1 MKIITLKGIL
11 FCLQGIFVHM
21 AIAQTQGG
29 SLENLRIKFLDIVQK
44 NAYQKSNIDWP
55 VARASFLEETAAAKS
70 EADLEPHF
78 AGFLK
83 ALNDSHS
90 SISYMVDD
98 EDELDVL
105 ERYAS
110 ITYEQAGYPPL
121 RLAADLI
128 DGGYAY
134 LNIPGVVLE
143 QRKYVEMMGRQLLE
157 LDARSPKAWIFDL
170 TENDGG
176 SIVPMLWH
184 MYNLIDQDSV
194 YSFVDG
200 NGVQER
206 QGKKMWDAAG
216 DSISQ
221 RLLDL
226 FKLSPVE
233 LEPVKLK
240 HTDIPIIILTSRK
253 TASSGEFFVAAFKGQ
268 KNVTIIGRRT
278 NGLTSGNEAY
288 PIGKDYLLNLT
299 TAVLQDREG
308 KVYKIGEGIQPDI
321 TLELGEENKKRKM
334 DDPAVKSVYL
344 KAATDHLAEQLTVN

>member
-1 MKIITLKGIL
+1 MKVITLKGIL

-21 AIAQTQGG
+21 AVAQAQGG
-29 SLENLRIKFLDIVQK
+29 EHENLVIKFLDIVQE
-44 NAYQKSNIDWP
+44 NAYQKSKIDWP
-55 VARASFLEETAAAKS
+55 AARASFLEETAATKS
-70 EADLEPHF
+70 EAELEPHF

-83 ALNDSHS
+83 TLSDSHS

-105 ERYAS
+105 ERYAN

-121 RLAADLI
+121 RLESDLI
-128 DGGYAY
+128 DGVYAY

-143 QRKYVEMMGRQLLE
+143 QRKYVEMMGQQLQE

-176 SIVPMLWH
+176 SIVPMLWQ

-200 NGVQER
+200 NGKQER
-206 QGKKMWDAAG
+206 QGKKIWEAEG
-216 DSISQ
+216 DSVSQ

-226 FKLSPVE
+226 FKLNPVE

-240 HTDIPIIILTSRK
+240 HADIPIILLTSRK

-268 KNVTIIGRRT
+268 KNVTVIGRRT

-288 PIGKDYLLNLT
+288 PLGKDYLLNLT

-321 TLELGEENKKRKM
+321 TLELREQDLKKKT
-334 DDPAVKSVYL
+334 DDPALKSIYL
-344 KAATDHLAEQLTVN
+344 KAATDHLAERFKTN